1 MVDATVIDRVRGALW
16 GLLIADSLSMPVHWY
31 YDVGTLQRDFG
42 TITDFQAPRAKHPSS
57 IMSVSNTGG
66 HGRGGQGGRIV
77 GDVINHGKHDFWGK
91 SNVHYHQGM
100 KKGENTLNALCA
112 RVVMRSMTAT
122 GSYDSRRALSDYV
135 TFMTTPGSHNDTYAE
150 SFHRDFF
157 KNFADGVPAERCAQG
172 TEGHNTAQIGGF
184 VMLPPVIMG
193 TLGQGVEAVK
203 AASLKHLALTHD
215 STKLAAYATSY
226 SELLSDVA
234 TSKHTLREA
243 IQAIGKG
250 MRVDF
255 ESLAKG
261 PLDDV
266 RVVHSTFGSACYIQ
280 DSFPSMLFLAYRYA
294 DSFEKAVLANTNV
307 GGENCHR
314 GAALGALMGA
324 ALGESNIP
332 QRLID
337 GLHDTVNIRKEID
350 AYTAAMFP
358 GEVQQHQKQ
367 QANSYVKLRRPQ
379 DTAPSLTSKVN
390 PAAAFKQSVSSSKA
404 KPKTLTSSQPPR
416 RPVATPA
423 AAPQAQPTPQQA
435 TARSTPPAAAPP
447 SLTSAAPTGRAS
459 LLQTPP
465 PRPIIN
471 LQGPVRPLSPLPP
484 TPPATASHTQ
494 STQLSAAT
502 SSTTQVTSHPPA
514 DPASSNST
522 GPSSAQQLVSANSSL
537 KAAFER
543 DRRSLFDTARKQ
555 EFYPASHIGFT
566 TPSHLPPCKEWDAR
580 ERASAEQRAQQL
592 RQHQQ
597 WQLRQA
603 QPAPSPSSAHPGP
616 HRSSPPPH
624 GQQSPPSSNGCSL
637 PTHAAGPS
645 APSTVTPVS
654 TVTHPSADTSQ
665 PPSHGPSLQASSGH
679 PSTSDGHAAGGG
691 AVRHVQQTRRPWSS
705 PLSHPREQEEVSAR
719 RRVASSTSSVDDD
732 VSGGSSSSGS
742 DGSGKAASTALPAA
756 GVPAGKGSS
765 GQAGAGKGAVV
776 QTTGVGS
783 SSSSSSGGETVAERG
798 GSMDEPSSGLG
809 RNSPATV
816 TLKSSR
822 SRRKAAAAALEA
834 EQTGSSSPAAAAAAA
849 ASVPHASSS
858 ASASSSGDASTSHA
872 GSLVSSS
879 SSRSSMD
886 GSSPPDSDDA
896 SIAKGSSGSGNSSS
910 KVAVPTAPAVVH
922 RTRIHQP
929 AEWNHSQPRPPPP
942 SEEEWRRVLVGEY
955 QSRETDHY
963 GEDAGFVRKM
973 LSSRGRVLVIGK
985 SSTRG
990 LWNAIRVVRMAR
1002 SMLLQTES
1010 HVPVFQPVV
1019 LQTEGDRS
1027 VQGLPPGC
1035 LILYTQKILA
1045 GSYLSTGPP
1054 MWVSQDSDPA
1064 AVARA
1069 VHTRM
1074 ARAQQPAVL
1083 ECFGPAAGSV
1093 AVHAMA
1099 AARLLAQGKG
1109 RDLCVM
1115 VDEGEEVEVADN
1127 AYGTALLTRFI
1138 IMACAPSQ
1146 PTYLRNKPSLK
1157 FLARR
1162 S

>member
-1 MVDATVIDRVRGALW
+1 MDPHPISPSPTTRSVITT
-16 GLLIADSLSMPVHWY
+16 STP
-31 YDVGTLQRDFG
+31 T
-42 TITDFQAPRAKHPSS
+42 
-57 IMSVSNTGG
+57 
-66 HGRGGQGGRIV
+66 
-77 GDVINHGKHDFWGK
+77 
-91 SNVHYHQGM
+91 
-100 KKGENTLNALCA
+100 
-112 RVVMRSMTAT
+112 RS
-122 GSYDSRRALSDYV
+122 Y
-135 TFMTTPGSHNDTYAE
+135 
-150 SFHRDFF
+150 
-157 KNFADGVPAERCAQG
+157 
-172 TEGHNTAQIGGF
+172 
-184 VMLPPVIMG
+184 
-193 TLGQGVEAVK
+193 
-203 AASLKHLALTHD
+203 
-215 STKLAAYATSY
+215 
-226 SELLSDVA
+226 
-234 TSKHTLREA
+234 
-243 IQAIGKG
+243 
-250 MRVDF
+250 
-255 ESLAKG
+255 
-261 PLDDV
+261 
-266 RVVHSTFGSACYIQ
+266 
-280 DSFPSMLFLAYRYA
+280 
-294 DSFEKAVLANTNV
+294 
-307 GGENCHR
+307 
-314 GAALGALMGA
+314 
-324 ALGESNIP
+324 
-332 QRLID
+332 
-337 GLHDTVNIRKEID
+337 
-350 AYTAAMFP
+350 
-358 GEVQQHQKQ
+358 
-367 QANSYVKLRRPQ
+367 
-379 DTAPSLTSKVN
+379 
-390 PAAAFKQSVSSSKA
+390 
-404 KPKTLTSSQPPR
+404 TSS
-416 RPVATPA
+416 T
-423 AAPQAQPTPQQA
+423 T
-435 TARSTPPAAAPP
+435 
-447 SLTSAAPTGRAS
+447 TGRAS

-471 LQGPVRPLSPLPP
+471 LQGPLRPPPPLSP
-484 TPPATASHTQ
+484 TSSATDSQTQ
-494 STQLSAAT
+494 RTQPSKTT
-502 SSTTQVTSHPPA
+502 SSTTQITSTPPGNS
-514 DPASSNST
+514 ASSSLT
-522 GPSSAQQLVSANSSL
+522 GPSSVQHLVSANSSL

-566 TPSHLPPCKEWDAR
+566 TPNELPPCKEWDAR
-580 ERASAEQRAQQL
+580 EQRSAEQRAQQQ

-597 WQLRQA
+597 WQLRQP
-603 QPAPSPSSAHPGP
+603 QPTPSQNSAHSGQ
-616 HRSSPPPH
+616 HSSSRPPH
-624 GQQSPPSSNGCSL
+624 DQQSPPSTNGYSL
-637 PTHAAGPS
+637 PTTAAGPS

-654 TVTHPSADTSQ
+654 TVTHPSADTSH

-679 PSTSDGHAAGGG
+679 PSTSDGHAAGGN
-691 AVRHVQQTRRPWSS
+691 
-705 PLSHPREQEEVSAR
+705 R
-719 RRVASSTSSVDDD
+719 RRSL
-732 VSGGSSSSGS
+732 SGGGS
-742 DGSGKAASTALPAA
+742 PAAPPLWMMMMMMSVVAAAAAAAVGQQQALPCLPLRCLQARA
-756 GVPAGKGSS
+756 PAGRPVQGRVQSCRQ
-765 GQAGAGKGAVV
+765 QASEAAAAAA
-776 QTTGVGS
+776 
-783 SSSSSSGGETVAERG
+783 GGETVTG
-798 GSMDEPSSGLG
+798 SGSSMDEPSSGLG

-849 ASVPHASSS
+849 ATVPHASSS
-858 ASASSSGDASTSHA
+858 VAALSSNGASTSHA

-879 SSRSSMD
+879 SID
-886 GSSPPDSDDA
+886 GSNGPDPGDTS
-896 SIAKGSSGSGNSSS
+896 SSGSSSSSSSSS

-1045 GSYLSTGPP
+1045 GEQLRLLPLHR
-1054 MWVSQDSDPA
+1054 PA
-1064 AVARA
+1064 HVGLPRQRPGRRRRA

-1074 ARAQQPAVL
+1074 AREQQPAVL